1 MPFQNVGPIFGIGSP
16 LSSLKLLPAAA
27 ASSRPRSRE
36 LCHRLLQPFLH
47 EGEFSIRYRCY
58 ERYLTAMLRMGDL
71 SADFLSV
78 KELAL
83 GDVYQVERGFKPDL
97 VIDGGGNIGLFT
109 LRAWAMTPPG
119 KPAPRMIVVEPVPRN
134 IAQIRKH
141 LALNGIDAEVLPNC
155 LGGTAR
161 EITFYCRAANESSFD
176 PALPYDS
183 STAIGVLRLQDVVG
197 TTGAERIL
205 IKLDIEGMEIEVL
218 DAYVPQERRAV
229 YVVGELH
236 DVKKNT
242 APLETIFASNGW
254 TCELFDV
261 DTETA
266 SFRACSPAAVALL
279 HWASAVKPVAVS
291 MQAR

>member
-1 MPFQNVGPIFGIGSP
+1 
-16 LSSLKLLPAAA
+16 
-27 ASSRPRSRE
+27 
-36 LCHRLLQPFLH
+36 
-47 EGEFSIRYRCY
+47 
-58 ERYLTAMLRMGDL
+58 MLRMGDL
-71 SADFLSV
+71 SADFLSI

-83 GDVYQVERGFKPDL
+83 GDVYKVEAGFKPDL
-97 VIDGGGNIGLFT
+97 VVDGGGNIGLFT
-109 LRAWAMTPPG
+109 LRAAAMTRPG
-119 KPAPRMIVVEPVPRN
+119 EPGPRMVIVEPVPRN

-161 EITFYCRAANESSFD
+161 EITFYCRGANESSFD
-176 PALPYDS
+176 SSLPYDS
-183 STAIGVLRLQDVVG
+183 TTQIGVLRLQDVVG
-197 TTGAERIL
+197 TTDAERIL

-236 DVKKNT
+236 DVRKNT
-242 APLETIFASNGW
+242 APLEKIFAASGW

-266 SFRACSPAAVALL
+266 SFRACSPAAVPLL
-279 HWASAVKPVAVS
+279 KWASARQLTAVAT
-291 MQAR
+291 